1 MRNLRVFAL
10 RGKVSCVVAAIY
22 VKIKVMAKEN
32 GKIQNIM
39 LALGLALFLLGVAW
53 AFLPPVGQIA
63 SYHFILNCVLVLITA
78 ACVYFSLL
86 LQKPFVFYVFMNL
99 CILSLLS
106 LILNGQGVMLR
117 FKQFWPF
124 VVIIFGIFKTV
135 YVIPSAS
142 LTILGAFFFLFTFK
156 IIKMPLREF
165 FFCFLP
171 FFFIAGGAALI
182 ILYYV
187 RLNAKDKFP
196 IIKEDED
203 DEPLLFS
210 EDDC

>member
-1 MRNLRVFAL
+1 M
-10 RGKVSCVVAAIY
+10 
-22 VKIKVMAKEN
+22 IKVMAKEN
-32 GKIQNIM
+32 RKNQKIM

-63 SYHFILNCVLVLITA
+63 SYHFFLNCVLVLVTA
-78 ACVYFSLL
+78 ACVYFSIL

-106 LILNGQGVMLR
+106 LILNGKGVMLQ
-117 FKQFWPF
+117 FKQFWPL
-124 VVIIFGIFKTV
+124 VVIIFGVTLLPVGRFHYKEFKTV

-165 FFCFLP
+165 FFYFLP
-171 FFFIAGGAALI
+171 FFFIASGAALI

-196 IIKEDED
+196 VITEDED

-210 EDDC
+210 EEDC